1 MKQES
6 FKCETRKFQEVSVL
20 TVDTRRSAPC
30 TTFLLFELHCM
41 LTGSLLHFTHS
52 CLGDV
57 AAEAC
62 CDVQVCYPQTS

>member
-41 LTGSLLHFTHS
+41 LTGS
-52 CLGDV
+52 
-57 AAEAC
+57 
-62 CDVQVCYPQTS
+62 